1 MASVLLA
8 EAVETGESAEQGSE
22 GMKLFEQDSKSSAE
36 SQGVNYE
43 GIGKLISL
51 GVAINDLIRNEKK
64 GSEETE
70 ERKNKRFSLGIV
82 YPSESRDDLIRKGLI
97 PPYFSKSAIRSL
109 IQDMKLP
116 YGWSVETT
124 VNQGFGKEIQSMM
137 FKKSMDKQSSE
148 LVERLRREK
157 ELRQALN
164 SFEDIRKKLRLH
176 KFLEYSAANI
186 V

>member
-1 MASVLLA
+1 MAAVMLA
-8 EAVETGESAEQGSE
+8 EATEAGEASEGSE
-22 GMKLFEQDSKSSAE
+22 GMELFDQDSKSNAE

-43 GIGKLISL
+43 GIGKLIGL

-64 GSEETE
+64 GSEETD

-97 PPYFSKSAIRSL
+97 PSYFAKSSIRSL
-109 IQDMKLP
+109 IQDMKIP

-137 FKKSMDKQSSE
+137 FKKSMDKQSTE
-148 LVERLRREK
+148 LVERLRRER
-157 ELRQALN
+157 ELRQAL
-164 SFEDIRKKLRLH
+164 SSIDDIRNKLRLH
-176 KFLEYSAANI
+176 KFLEYSAAN
-186 V
+186 VV